1 MGATQLSKVGLPQE
15 VNFNDLF
22 LTDVTTDGALATNPA
37 STNGGSWEGFSN
49 GFELKMPEFDFGLG
63 SSSGAGTE
71 IVQRTE
77 TTKDKETGGSLGST
91 LQGVG
96 AITGALASIYGIRE
110 QKKYQD
116 EVLGMEK
123 ERVAKNEA
131 RRDTKQAEYE
141 KVWGATDA

>member
-1 MGATQLSKVGLPQE
+1 MGATQISKIGMPQE

-37 STNGGSWEGFSN
+37 ATNGGSWEGFSSD
-49 GFELKMPEFDFGLG
+49 FELKMPEFDFGFG
-63 SSSGAGTE
+63 SSGSGSTE
-71 IVQRTE
+71 I
-77 TTKDKETGGSLGST
+77 TKGKETGGNLGST

-141 KVWGATDA
+141 KVWGSTNA

>member
-1 MGATQLSKVGLPQE
+1 MGATQISKVGMPQE

-22 LTDVTTDGALATNPA
+22 LTDVTTDGALATNQA
-37 STNGGSWEGFSN
+37 ATSNGSWEGFSSDFK
-49 GFELKMPEFDFGLG
+49 FEAPTFDFGLG
-63 SSSGAGTE
+63 TSGSSGG
-71 IVQRTE
+71 TE
-77 TTKDKETGGSLGST
+77 TTKGKETGGSLGST

>member
-1 MGATQLSKVGLPQE
+1 MGATQISKIGMPQE

-22 LTDVTTDGALATNPA
+22 LTDVTADGALATNPA
-37 STNGGSWEGFSN
+37 ATNGGSWEGFSS
-49 GFELKMPEFDFGLG
+49 GFEPKMPEFDFGFG

-71 IVQRTE
+71 IAKGIE
-77 TTKDKETGGSLGST
+77 TTKGKETGGSLGST

-141 KVWGATDA
+141 KVWGSTNA

>member
-1 MGATQLSKVGLPQE
+1 MGATQISKVGMPQE

-22 LTDVTTDGALATNPA
+22 LTDVTTDGALATNQA
-37 STNGGSWEGFSN
+37 ATSNGSWEGFSSD
-49 GFELKMPEFDFGLG
+49 FKLETPTYDFGLG
-63 SSSGAGTE
+63 GGTADGK
-71 IVQRTE
+71 T
-77 TTKDKETGGSLGST
+77 TGGGLGST

-123 ERVAKNEA
+123 ERVAKNEV